1 MEVILKITGGNNTY
15 IIKAYSITVF
25 CEIVCEHGI
34 NIR

>member
-25 CEIVCEHGI
+25 VKVCEHGF